1 MYLSKRHKLLFLAV
15 PRTASN
21 SVQQAI
27 LNSDITDSTDVVYSL
42 TTPQDITAIKAYHT
56 VPAALVRTN
65 VLTSDELA
73 EYTAFGFIREP
84 FERWVSAFFL
94 ARHSGALDGSVD
106 ALDQLCHLVR
116 YASSPRPFF
125 ANDESFAATSYK
137 SFSYRDYFFMGDTQ
151 VATAYRWDDVEAVT
165 RSILGAKLGSAV
177 TAAFPN
183 IQMNPNGVP
192 TEFRE
197 PVQDWLPADCYA
209 KMVQYFADETAFYNA
224 TPSFNG

>member
-1 MYLSKRHKLLFLAV
+1 MYLSKVHNLLFVAI

-42 TTPQDITAIKAYHT
+42 TTPQDIAGIKAYHT
-56 VPAALVRTN
+56 VPAELVNTG
-65 VLTSDELA
+65 VLTATELTGC
-73 EYTAFGFIREP
+73 TAFGFIREP

-94 ARHSGALDGSVD
+94 ARNSGALDASVD
-106 ALDQLCHLVR
+106 PLEQLCNLVR

-125 ANDESFAATSYK
+125 ESSKSFAATNYR
-137 SFSYRDYFFMGDTQ
+137 SFSYRDYFFIGDTQ
-151 VATAYRWDDVEAVT
+151 VATAYRWQDVEAVT
-165 RSILGAKLGSAV
+165 KSILGDKLGTTI
-177 TAAFPN
+177 TADFPS

-192 TEFRE
+192 AAFRE

-209 KMVQYFADETAFYNA
+209 KMVQYFADETAFYDA
-224 TPSFNG
+224 TPSFSG